1 MTEYR
6 VARPEEQAALTF
18 FGSMVFSMDGEKTD
32 FETLIPKEYAKERN
46 CAEHHLLA
54 VNEQGIR
61 GMIATLP
68 GVMRVGK
75 LELKTGY
82 VGTVSVHPQARGEG
96 HMKKLMEL
104 SLTRMRENGTDI
116 SMLGGRRQRYAYF
129 GYESGGLEYHA
140 DFRPYTVRQA
150 MAEVD
155 AEGFSFTPVQPGSEE
170 EALALKLQE
179 SQPCWVDREPFGFA
193 AAAASY
199 TCGAW
204 AARKDGQFA
213 GYLVANGG
221 KNLGLRAGGTGGLRA
236 GRTGEGLV
244 PAKRAGTSHCNH
256 SRLEPSA
263 AGLPEP
269 ICRGHESDPLRED
282 SHSALPF
289 RDRSAADPQGTLY
302 AAGGRRTGAGS

>member
-32 FETLIPKEYAKERN
+32 FETLIPKEYAKERS

-179 SQPCWVDREPFGFA
+179 SQPCWVDRKPFGFA

-213 GYLVANGG
+213 GYLVPMG
-221 KNLGLRAGGTGGLRA
+221 KKPRSPSWWHRRAS
-236 GRTGEGLV
+236 GRT
-244 PAKRAGTSHCNH
+244 HW
-256 SRLEPSA
+256 
-263 AGLPEP
+263 
-269 ICRGHESDPLRED
+269 
-282 SHSALPF
+282 
-289 RDRSAADPQGTLY
+289 
-302 AAGGRRTGAGS
+302 